1 MNEEPDGVVDHA
13 DEAAEHGGTH
23 AVVETH
29 GDGGHQEP
37 KVIDVSGQMF
47 FWTLG
52 TFLVMAFVLKR
63 IAWKPILENLDKRE
77 SYIRESVENA
87 EKVGREFASIES
99 KRHEV
104 ISEADDKAKDII
116 SRARKAGLE
125 AERVIEDKAKEEAGI
140 LMENA
145 EREIRSARE
154 KAQADL
160 KRESVDAAIAL
171 AGKLIAENL
180 DTEKNRELTE
190 KLIGRM

>member
-125 AERVIEDKAKEEAGI
+125 AERVIKDKAKEEAGI

-160 KRESVDAAIAL
+160 KRESVDTAIAL

-180 DTEKNRELTE
+180 DTGKNRELTE